1 MTPLP
6 GLRPLKSVLC
16 ALLIAAA
23 ATTAS
28 ATRLR
33 LDRATLEFDPN
44 QPVWH
49 VSTHLCD
56 TDKDPSGTVT
66 YNLWLYQDDASARGG
81 KSHFIFLGGAQFK
94 KVLQPGECWDFTD
107 TRVNVKTAKVTPGQY
122 HMRLVVSEYDGSKY
136 VPRISQPFYLE
147 DGTFQD
153 LRKN

>member
-1 MTPLP
+1 MTTLSRSR
-6 GLRPLKSVLC
+6 LLKSALCVL
-16 ALLIAAA
+16 LVSAA
-23 ATTAS
+23 TAS

-56 TDKDPSGTVT
+56 TDKDPSGTVA
-66 YNLWLYQDDASARGG
+66 YHLWLYQDDASARGG
-81 KSHFIFLGGAQFK
+81 KSHFIHLGGAIFK
-94 KVLQPGECWDFTD
+94 KTLQPGECWDFQD
-107 TRVNVKTAKVTPGQY
+107 TRVNVKTDKVNTGQY
-122 HMRLVVSEYDGSKY
+122 HMQLVVSEFDGSKY
-136 VPRISQPFYLE
+136 VSRIAQPFYLP